1 MQSKNYEKLI
11 DEFIEDLRLQGRAEG
26 TLLEYEMR
34 LKEFAEFFQLKAL
47 ALDQVKKV
55 ALLVSAWIEIEVIR

>member
-34 LKEFAEFFQLKAL
+34 LKEFAEFFQLKAIKL
-47 ALDQVKKV
+47 SESFDNQ
-55 ALLVSAWIEIEVIR
+55 R